1 MKKII
6 ISLFLF
12 AFCGLMYA
20 APVSPERAR
29 QVAYQ
34 FCRLSAP
41 DGAALTPDAVVDMSA
56 ATAYKAF
63 YTFSLGEQ
71 GFVLVAGDDRALP
84 ILGYSFTSPL
94 RLNNVPAQIAAWL
107 DSYERQIEWLREQDA
122 PVTDQVMG
130 QWQSLETGRLPL
142 AAVPSSVSPLIST
155 TWDQDPY
162 YNTLCPGTGTGSNR
176 TVTGCVATA
185 TAQVMKFW
193 NHPTTGRGSHSY
205 TDDSYGTQSAD
216 FGSTTY
222 QWSSM
227 PNSLSG
233 SSSSTQV
240 NAIATLMYHIGVA
253 IEMDYGTASVGGSA
267 AAMQSYGSAA
277 TPSSEAALVSYFRYQ
292 PTVHCITMADYS
304 DAVWA
309 SMLRAELDSG
319 RPMLYEGDDPDGGHC
334 FICDG
339 YDNSN
344 RFHFNWGWR
353 GSYDGYYTIGS
364 LNLGGGGTGS
374 TGSYTFNLRNGA
386 LMGIQPMTGTASS
399 TTTITA
405 SANNSSYGSVSG
417 TGTFTSFTDTVAL
430 LARANSGYRF
440 ECWSDGYKHNPR
452 EFIASGGSH
461 SFTAVFAPI
470 AGDTITYSARTRM
483 GQSNMGSPSQW
494 GIRIPASSLTNGTVL
509 SSVRLFVPS
518 TGSYTVIVYTGT
530 NSPSTQVYSGTI
542 NATSAGGWATLT
554 LPTPVTVNTSQS
566 LFVTFSSSASYP
578 VAYTYYSGN
587 DDASWVKY
595 NGSWVK
601 LSSYGYYM
609 SWMIDAIFTSATGP
623 FTITAVS
630 NNDNYGTV
638 TGGGTYAAGTS
649 VWLEATPASGCYF
662 VSWQDGNTSARR
674 QITVTGNATY
684 TATFAVNGSTPSDDC
699 TVTSLPWSDGFEGSV
714 ECWDVIDAD
723 GDGNKWNH
731 AQNVDAQYVHSGSS
745 CMISESWNNA
755 QGAFRANNYL
765 ISPKIQIPAG
775 ANATLS
781 YYARSMN
788 SSYADTLEVLVTVGD
803 GTTITEFVTLVQPME
818 ITPATMTYYSASLA
832 AYNSR
837 TIRIAFR
844 HHSYDGQ
851 YLFLDDVKVSTSQG
865 IDDATAC
872 NYRLWAEGRNI
883 VISGVAGQDVAVF
896 DVLGRCVSHAVTVTD
911 TERIAVDQPGVYF
924 ISVDGTAARR
934 VVVL

>member
-1 MKKII
+1 MKRIF
-6 ISLFLF
+6 ISLFLL

-122 PVTDQVMG
+122 PVTDHVMG

-176 TVTGCVATA
+176 AVTGCVATA

-193 NHPTTGRGSHSY
+193 NHPATGRGSHSY
-205 TDDSYGTQSAD
+205 TDDSYGTQSAN

-222 QWSSM
+222 QWSNM
-227 PNSLSG
+227 PNSLNG
-233 SSSSTQV
+233 SSSTTQV

-253 IEMDYGTASVGGSA
+253 IEMDYGTSSAGGSA
-267 AAMQSYGSAA
+267 AAMQCHGRAEVA
-277 TPSSEAALVSYFRYQ
+277 SSEQALVTYFSYQ

-319 RPMLYEGDDPDGGHC
+319 RPMLYEGDDADAGHC

-344 RFHFNWGWR
+344 RFHFNWGWG
-353 GSYDGYYTIGS
+353 GSYDGYYAIGS
-364 LNLGGGGTGS
+364 LNLGGGGTGTTS
-374 TGSYTFNLRNGA
+374 SYTFNLRNGA
-386 LMGIQPMTGTASS
+386 LLGIQPMTGTASS

-417 TGTFTSFTDTVAL
+417 AGTFTSFTDTVSIEAE
-430 LARANSGYRF
+430 ANSGYRF

-452 EFIASGGSH
+452 EFIAPGGSH

-470 AGDTITYSARTRM
+470 AGDTITYCARRVI
-483 GQSNMGSPSQW
+483 GQTSVGSPTTW
-494 GIRIPASSLTNGTVL
+494 GIRIPASSLANGTSL
-509 SSVRLFVPS
+509 SKVRVYVPA
-518 TGSYTVIVYTGT
+518 TGSYSLVVYTGSYNPT
-530 NSPSTQVYSGTI
+530 TQVYSGSF
-542 NATSAGGWATLT
+542 NATSAGGWATLDM
-554 LPTPVTVNTSQS
+554 PTPVSVNTSQS
-566 LFVTFSSSASYP
+566 LFITFSSTASYP
-578 VAYTYYSGN
+578 AAYTYYCGN
-587 DDASWVKY
+587 NDGSFVKY
-595 NGSWVK
+595 GSGWITI
-601 LSSYGYYM
+601 SGIT
-609 SWMIDAIFTSATGP
+609 WMIDAIFTSATGP
-623 FTITAVS
+623 FTINAVS

-662 VSWQDGNTSARR
+662 VSWQDGNTSERR

-684 TATFAVNGSTPSDDC
+684 TATFAVNGTTPSDDC

-788 SSYADTLEVLVTVGD
+788 SNYPDTLEVLITMGD

>member
-130 QWQSLETGRLPL
+130 QWQSLEAGRLPL
-142 AAVPSSVSPLIST
+142 AAVPSSVSPLIAT

-205 TDDSYGTQSAD
+205 SDDSYGTQSAD

-222 QWSSM
+222 QWSNM

-292 PTVHCITMADYS
+292 PTVHCVVKSDYT

-344 RFHFNWGWR
+344 RFHFNWGWG

-386 LMGIQPMTGTASS
+386 LMGIQPMTGTAGS
-399 TTTITA
+399 TTTVSG
-405 SANNSSYGSVSG
+405 SANVSSYGSVSG

-430 LARANSGYRF
+430 LARANAGYRF
-440 ECWSDGYKHNPR
+440 SQWSDGYKRNPR
-452 EFIASGGSH
+452 EFIAPGGSH
-461 SFTAVFAPI
+461 SFVAQFEPI
-470 AGDTITYSARTRM
+470 AGDTITYSARTM
-483 GQSNMGSPSQW
+483 TGQSNMGSPSLW

-530 NSPSTQVYSGTI
+530 NSPSTQVYSGTF

-609 SWMIDAIFTSATGP
+609 SWMIDAIFTGATGP

-662 VSWQDGNTSARR
+662 VSWQDGNTTARR

-684 TATFAVNGSTPSDDC
+684 TATFAVNGSTPSDEC
-699 TVTSLPWSDGFEGSV
+699 TVTSLPWTENFEGSV

-731 AQNVDAQYVHSGSS
+731 AQNVGAEYVHSGSA
-745 CMISESWNNA
+745 CMVSESWTQA

-788 SSYADTLEVLVTVGD
+788 SNYPDTLEVLVTVGD

-883 VISGVAGQDVAVF
+883 VISGVAGSQVTVY
-896 DVLGRCVSHAVTVTD
+896 DVLGRRVAAAQTAAD
-911 TERIAVDQPGVYF
+911 TERLAVDQPGVYF